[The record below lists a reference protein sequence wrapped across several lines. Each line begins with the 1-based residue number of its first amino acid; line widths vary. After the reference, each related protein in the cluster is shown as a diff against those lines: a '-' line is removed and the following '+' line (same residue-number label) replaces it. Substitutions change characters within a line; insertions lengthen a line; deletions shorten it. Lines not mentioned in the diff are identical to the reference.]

1 MSDTTAPPRPAL
13 DSLVG
18 SSATRHHVVGPRDSA
33 TAWDN
38 DVDVLAT
45 PVLLWLGE
53 VTAMDVLR
61 DEVTAPWMTVG
72 LNHDSAHVAPTP
84 VGEEITITATLTGVD
99 GKVLTFEVEARD
111 SRAVILRGVH
121 GRAVVH
127 RGAFE
132 RKLAER
138 A

>member
-1 MSDTTAPPRPAL
+1 MSDTTAPPRPVL

-33 TAWDN
+33 TAWEN

-45 PVLLWLGE
+45 PILLWLSE

-61 DEVTAPWMTVG
+61 EEIATPWMTVG

-84 VGEEITITATLTGVD
+84 VGEEITVTATLTEVD
-99 GKVLTFEVEARD
+99 GKVLTFAVEARD
-111 SRAVILRGVH
+111 SHAVILRGVH
-121 GRAVVH
+121 GRAVVN
-127 RGAFE
+127 RETFE
-132 RKLAER
+132 KKLAER
-138 A
+138 G

>member
-1 MSDTTAPPRPAL
+1 MSDTTTSPRPVL
-13 DSLVG
+13 DSLIG
-18 SSATRHHVVGPRDSA
+18 ASATRHHVVGPRDSA
-33 TAWDN
+33 TAWEN

-61 DEVTAPWMTVG
+61 EEITAPWMTLG

-84 VGEEITITATLTGVD
+84 VGEEITVTATLTEVD
-99 GKVLTFEVEARD
+99 GKILTFAVEARD

-121 GRAVVH
+121 GRAVVN
-127 RGAFE
+127 RDAFE
-132 RKLAER
+132 KKLAER

>member
-1 MSDTTAPPRPAL
+1 MSDTTTPPRPAL
-13 DSLVG
+13 AALVG

-38 DVDVLAT
+38 DLDVLAT
-45 PVLLWLGE
+45 PVLLWLSE

-61 DEVTAPWMTVG
+61 EEVTTPWMTVG
-72 LNHDSAHVAPTP
+72 LTHDSAHVAPTP
-84 VGEEITITATLTGVD
+84 VGEEITVTATLTGVD

-127 RGAFE
+127 REAFE
-132 RKLAER
+132 KKLAER